1 MRVARGSSARRGWGA
16 IPSPAWSEVATAAR
30 CGEARKGRIRPSLAW
45 IWRGGG
51 GCGSAGP
58 ARCGGRRRLG
68 RRWHGWPMQGGGRQR
83 RLPGAAAAPPLT
95 CSARSPGGSPRRG
108 QRGSPVHE
116 QPLACGGLSS
126 SAARP
131 RWLLGVSG
139 WATGMPPRWLGE
151 VRQPDNGGTGE
162 WRRSGVA
169 APPAARW

>member
-1 MRVARGSSARRGWGA
+1 
-16 IPSPAWSEVATAAR
+16 
-30 CGEARKGRIRPSLAW
+30 
-45 IWRGGG
+45 
-51 GCGSAGP
+51 
-58 ARCGGRRRLG
+58 
-68 RRWHGWPMQGGGRQR
+68 MQGGGRQR

-108 QRGSPVHE
+108 QRGSPVRE

-139 WATGMPPRWLGE
+139 RAAGMPPRWPGE

-162 WRRSGVA
+162 WRRSGAA
-169 APPAARW
+169 APPAARWQCKGSWRRWVVFLVAGSTHQRGKLRLSKQCHPVPGSPSAKTGEVAGGW